1 ITRGMWA
8 LDQLNDTL
16 LVALLPSL
24 VMLVGASVLL
34 GLYWPA
40 IGLLVAVGSVVYVGV
55 TVALATGYVAPAAT
69 LANAWD
75 TRLGGALAD
84 AISGNG
90 VVKAFGAEH
99 REERRLEHVLGKWDG
114 RTRRTWKRGTLNGTI
129 QGYLMVAMQGSILG
143 AGLWMWSV
151 G

>member
-1 ITRGMWA
+1 
-8 LDQLNDTL
+8 
-16 LVALLPSL
+16 
-24 VMLVGASVLL
+24 SV
-34 GLYWPA
+34 
-40 IGLLVAVGSVVYVGV
+40 IYVGV

-84 AISGNG
+84 AISCNS
-90 VVKAFGAEH
+90 VVKAFGAQH
-99 REERRLEHVLGKWDG
+99 REERRLEHVLGKWHS

-151 G
+151 GLASPGDITFVLAMFFVLQGYLRDVGMHIRNLQ